1 VFFSVKRIPP
11 EMISV
16 RCPTSEVP
24 LRWVGVAL
32 EGLFV
37 ATGHGQFSMC
47 QLRDLRFEKR
57 IDLMVGLLCAQTKVG

>member
-1 VFFSVKRIPP
+1 
-11 EMISV
+11 M
-16 RCPTSEVP
+16 P

-47 QLRDLRFEKR
+47 QLRDLRFEER
-57 IDLMVGLLCAQTKVG
+57 IDLMVGLLCAQTKVGWRGFGDFRCQIFGI